1 MTLSIRTLADQ
12 AHKKGIN
19 YKISETDLS
28 DNTIEIEEDL
38 GIFHTFY
45 ENDLGR
51 VVYYG
56 RFNLDTMK
64 KINSIKQE
72 IKILKLLNLK

>member
-1 MTLSIRTLADQ
+1 MTLSIDTLRDQ
-12 AHKKGIN
+12 AAQKRFSYNILATH
-19 YKISETDLS
+19 LS

-45 ENDLGR
+45 VNELGR
-51 VVYYG
+51 VVYDG

-64 KINSIKQE
+64 KINTPKQK
-72 IKILKLLNLK
+72 IKILELLGLQ